1 MSVELDRSFP
11 GPKDESTPL
20 TEDRPVSTFHPLS
33 CVLGVLCCPITMCSC
48 YQVQERQAAVLL
60 TYGKYAGTV
69 QSPGIHWQN
78 LWGRDL
84 RKIST
89 KIISIELPHTKV
101 IDANGNP
108 LLISGVLTYQFVNPK
123 KAILDVENAN
133 KFVYTQAQAALK
145 QIVSR
150 YPYESEHEGAHS
162 LKTESASI
170 GDETVAIL
178 QARVNISGTKIHSF
192 AFNEISYAPEIAA
205 GMLRRQQAAATVAAR
220 KVIVLGAV
228 EIAHGAVTE
237 LDRRGIQMDNAATA
251 HLVTNLLTVIC
262 SDQEAQP
269 IVPLATSKSKK

>member
-1 MSVELDRSFP
+1 MSVYMKRNLEDD
-11 GPKDESTPL
+11 KDADL
-20 TEDRPVSTFHPLS
+20 HEDNHPVTNFHPLA
-33 CVLGVLCCPITMCSC
+33 CFMGVVCFPITFCSC
-48 YQVQERQAAVLL
+48 YQVQEREAAVLM

-69 QSPGIHWQN
+69 KEPGIHWQN
-78 LWGRDL
+78 IWGRDL

-89 KIISIELPHTKV
+89 KIISIDLPHTKV

-108 LLISGVLTYQFVNPK
+108 LLISGVLTYQFVHPK
-123 KAILDVENAN
+123 KAVLDVENAN

-150 YPYESEHEGAHS
+150 YPYESDVEGAHS
-162 LKTESASI
+162 LKNEAASI
-170 GDETVAIL
+170 GQEMVAIL

-192 AFNEISYAPEIAA
+192 AFNEISYAPEIAS
-205 GMLRRQQAAATVAAR
+205 GMLKRQQAAATVAAR
-220 KVIVLGAV
+220 KVIILGAV

-237 LDRRGIQMDNAATA
+237 LEGRGIHMDNDARA

-269 IVPLATSKSKK
+269 IVPLGK